1 MFYPLNNYT
10 WPKFLKICNH
20 YLSIFSLTQ
29 NYSQSI
35 FSPVSCR
42 TYPLSTLMWKEN
54 PENGTSLIRQLEHV
68 GWVEVNGRFQFDYKL
83 YPNVEFGFN
92 KRNFLVTTTWV
103 CNLLV
108 TVLYDFVLQ
117 VPYNNTFVRLSVC
130 SFVHLTD
137 FIYPEH
143 ICSLHLVNLGYNNYG
158 SRMLSEDQNFWGK
171 ILQIIFLPL
180 WIQSRFGLYPLN
192 ANVEKVFSNKEPS
205 FFCLTAYPFSFKQL
219 RLFSSEHMSLG
230 RANTVIF
237 NDVSRSNINV
247 ENNPFE
253 IIVW

>member
-1 MFYPLNNYT
+1 M
-10 WPKFLKICNH
+10 
-20 YLSIFSLTQ
+20 
-29 NYSQSI
+29 
-35 FSPVSCR
+35 
-42 TYPLSTLMWKEN
+42 
-54 PENGTSLIRQLEHV
+54 
-68 GWVEVNGRFQFDYKL
+68 
-83 YPNVEFGFN
+83 
-92 KRNFLVTTTWV
+92 
-103 CNLLV
+103 
-108 TVLYDFVLQ
+108 
-117 VPYNNTFVRLSVC
+117 PYNNTFIRLSVC

-180 WIQSRFGLYPLN
+180 WIQFRFGLYPLN
-192 ANVEKVFSNKEPS
+192 ANVEKVFSNIEPS
-205 FFCLTAYPFSFKQL
+205 FFCLTVYPFSFKQL

-230 RANTVIF
+230 RANTVTF

>member
-1 MFYPLNNYT
+1 M
-10 WPKFLKICNH
+10 
-20 YLSIFSLTQ
+20 
-29 NYSQSI
+29 
-35 FSPVSCR
+35 
-42 TYPLSTLMWKEN
+42 
-54 PENGTSLIRQLEHV
+54 
-68 GWVEVNGRFQFDYKL
+68 
-83 YPNVEFGFN
+83 
-92 KRNFLVTTTWV
+92 
-103 CNLLV
+103 
-108 TVLYDFVLQ
+108 
-117 VPYNNTFVRLSVC
+117 PYNNTFIRLSVC

-158 SRMLSEDQNFWGK
+158 SRMLSEDQNFLGK

-180 WIQSRFGLYPLN
+180 WIQFGFGLYPLN

-230 RANTVIF
+230 RANTVTF